1 MTERLAAQ
9 QCREDKRA
17 AGSSRSRPT
26 TPAAARTGPGPDEAG
41 QRDEPVP
48 VRHRPEPDQEH
59 EHHRIGDHGV
69 GHREEPGRAVRL
81 YRPKTPAWPWAPSR
95 ETVASPTLLWCRL
108 RDRAWPP
115 HRTRCQSLSSG
126 RAGNGSRSS
135 PSQGLP
141 VGQQQTGPSNEGS
154 PFILDAEARRVDDRA
169 ERYRAGPTFL
179 RAEHPPTGSTVSWW
193 GRQRVLRLS

>member
-95 ETVASPTLLWCRL
+95 ETVASPTL
-108 RDRAWPP
+108 
-115 HRTRCQSLSSG
+115 
-126 RAGNGSRSS
+126 
-135 PSQGLP
+135 
-141 VGQQQTGPSNEGS
+141 
-154 PFILDAEARRVDDRA
+154 
-169 ERYRAGPTFL
+169 
-179 RAEHPPTGSTVSWW
+179 
-193 GRQRVLRLS
+193 